1 MGRIRQLLR
10 TRQQRKD
17 ATVLNQPADQE
28 LLPTDRPCNN
38 HSGEIAMAANLT
50 SVVMQFLTPE
60 IIEKIASF
68 LGLDRAATQKAAGGA
83 VPALLAGLS
92 DLVATPAGTSQLSRL
107 LSQQQ
112 GGLPADLLRNAG
124 PQGLADTGANMLS
137 GLFGGRTMDAMAQ
150 AVGKFAGT
158 GDSGGKALLAVLGPI
173 VLGALGQQQRSAGLD
188 ANGLASL
195 LRSQKDQITAAIP
208 SGLADQLGAAALIDR
223 AESGLRSGA
232 AAASAGASRMESASR
247 QAGTSAANSLAGR
260 TAQLP
265 YVLAAAV
272 ILAGIA
278 WYAFERRG
286 QETVAE
292 LPANTQPARTQPAS
306 TQPTSTQPASETVGL
321 APANLTV
328 DGVNLASQLNS
339 SINTLK
345 SALPGMTDAAAA
357 QAALPKINEA
367 VAQLNDLSARVEK
380 LSPDGRSAFAKLIV
394 LVTPSVNE
402 MCDKVMATPGV
413 GPVAKPAIDDLKAKM
428 DSLSRV

>member
-1 MGRIRQLLR
+1 
-10 TRQQRKD
+10 
-17 ATVLNQPADQE
+17 
-28 LLPTDRPCNN
+28 
-38 HSGEIAMAANLT
+38 MAANLT

-60 IIEKIASF
+60 IIEKIGSF

-83 VPALLAGLS
+83 VPALLASLS

-112 GGLPADLLRNAG
+112 GGLPADLMRNVA
-124 PQGLADTGANMLS
+124 PQGLAETGANMLS
-137 GLFGGRTMDAMAQ
+137 GLFGGTTMDAMAQ

-158 GDSGGKALLAVLGPI
+158 GDSGGKSLLGILGPI
-173 VLGALGQQQRSAGLD
+173 VLGALGQQQRNAGLD

-208 SGLADQLGAAALIDR
+208 SGLADQLGAAGLIDR
-223 AESGLRSGA
+223 AEAGLRSGA
-232 AAASAGASRMESASR
+232 TAAASAAASRVESASQR
-247 QAGTSAANSLAGR
+247 ASTSAASSWGAGTSGASTFASR
-260 TAQLP
+260 TGQLP
-265 YVLAAAV
+265 YLLAALI

-286 QETVAE
+286 QESVAE
-292 LPANTQPARTQPAS
+292 LPAKAQPAN
-306 TQPTSTQPASETVGL
+306 ETVGM

-328 DGVNLASQLNS
+328 DGVNLAGQLNS

-345 SALPGMTDAAAA
+345 SALPGMTDATAA

-367 VAQLNDLSARVEK
+367 IAQLNDLTARVQK
-380 LSPDGRSAFAKLIV
+380 LSPEGRSTFAKMIV
-394 LVTPSVNE
+394 LVTPSVRE
-402 MCDKVMATPGV
+402 MCDKVLATPGV
-413 GPVAKPAIDDLKAKM
+413 APVAKPAIDDLRAKM

>member
-1 MGRIRQLLR
+1 
-10 TRQQRKD
+10 
-17 ATVLNQPADQE
+17 
-28 LLPTDRPCNN
+28 
-38 HSGEIAMAANLT
+38 MAANLT

-60 IIEKIASF
+60 IIEKIGSF

-83 VPALLAGLS
+83 VPALLASLS

-112 GGLPADLLRNAG
+112 GGLPADLMRNVA
-124 PQGLADTGANMLS
+124 PQGLAETGANMLS
-137 GLFGGRTMDAMAQ
+137 GLFGGTTMDAMAQ

-158 GDSGGKALLAVLGPI
+158 GDSGGKSLLGILGPI
-173 VLGALGQQQRSAGLD
+173 VLGALGQQQRNAGLD

-208 SGLADQLGAAALIDR
+208 SGLADQLGAAGLIDR
-223 AESGLRSGA
+223 AEAGLRSGA
-232 AAASAGASRMESASR
+232 TAAASAAAGRVESASQR
-247 QAGTSAANSLAGR
+247 ASTSAASSWGAGTSGASTFASR
-260 TAQLP
+260 TGQLP
-265 YVLAAAV
+265 YLLAALI

-286 QETVAE
+286 QESVAE
-292 LPANTQPARTQPAS
+292 LPAKAQPAN
-306 TQPTSTQPASETVGL
+306 ETVGM

-328 DGVNLASQLNS
+328 DGVNLAGQLNS

-345 SALPGMTDAAAA
+345 SALPGMTDATAA

-367 VAQLNDLSARVEK
+367 IAQLNDLTARVQK
-380 LSPDGRSAFAKLIV
+380 LSPEGRSTFAKMIV
-394 LVTPSVNE
+394 LVTPSVRE
-402 MCDKVMATPGV
+402 MCDKVLATPGV
-413 GPVAKPAIDDLKAKM
+413 APVAKPAIDDLRAKM